1 LETPNPK
8 NHKAQILKHQMSKDE
23 IEKKSQQIMKK
34 IAIKRMMINFLKE
47 EEDRVY
53 NFGLKD

>member
-1 LETPNPK
+1 
-8 NHKAQILKHQMSKDE
+8 MSKDE